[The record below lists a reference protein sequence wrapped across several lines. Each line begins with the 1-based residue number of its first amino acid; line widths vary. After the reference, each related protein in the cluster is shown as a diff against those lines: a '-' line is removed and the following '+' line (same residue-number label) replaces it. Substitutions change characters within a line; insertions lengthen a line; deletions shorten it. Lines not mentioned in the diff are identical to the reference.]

1 MPRGRAARYGEQQ
14 DSILQHAAALF
25 AARGFQGTSMLDLA
39 HAAGVSKA
47 LLYHYYDDK
56 YQLLVA
62 IAEGHIDRLTAL
74 VAEEESLAMDQPA
87 RAGTRLERLVRRF
100 VEEYASAR
108 AHHQVLVQDLK
119 YLDEADQARI
129 RQKER
134 QVVAAFAR
142 AIAADWPELGARKL
156 EKPLSM
162 LLFGMI
168 NWLFTWFRDEGP
180 LDYPALAAL
189 VTGLVFAGLPG
200 LATGSGNSEAAHD
213 RETPSSAVTDAPGA
227 IGYAVHTPDSR
238 RSIETRRRK

>member
-25 AARGFQGTSMLDLA
+25 ATRGFQGTSMLDLA

-47 LLYHYYDDK
+47 LLYHYYEDK

-74 VAEEESLAMDQPA
+74 VAEEESLVSDKPA
-87 RAGTRLERLVRRF
+87 LAGTRLERLVRRF

-108 AHHQVLVQDLK
+108 AHHQVLVQDIK
-119 YLDEADQARI
+119 YLDAPDQARI
-129 RQKER
+129 RTKER

-142 AIAADWPELGARKL
+142 AIRETWPELAGRHL
-156 EKPLSM
+156 DKPLSM

-168 NWLFTWFRDEGP
+168 NWLFTWFRDDGP
-180 LDYPALAAL
+180 LDYAALA
-189 VTGLVFAGLPG
+189 TLVFTLLADGLSG
-200 LATGSGNSEAAHD
+200 LAGTSSQSGQQTTTSPLG
-213 RETPSSAVTDAPGA
+213 RTMP
-227 IGYAVHTPDSR
+227 
-238 RSIETRRRK
+238 